1 MNEILE
7 KISDIGIVPV
17 VVINDAKDAVPLAKA
32 LMDGGL
38 PCAEVT
44 FRTAA
49 AEQAIKEM
57 SKAFPEMLIGAGTVL
72 TIEQADRAI
81 AAGAKFLVSP
91 GLNEKVVR
99 HCIEKGYPITPGTSN
114 PSDVEAALQLGLDAV
129 KFFPAEA
136 AGGVAMIKAMSAP
149 YTSVKFMPTGGIN
162 AKNINEYLS
171 FDKIFACGGSW
182 MVKSDM
188 IAAGDFDG
196 IRKLTEQAVHTML
209 GFELAHVGINTE
221 SAETAESAAKKFD
234 DLFGFA
240 TKDGNKS
247 IFADRYVE
255 VMKMNFYGAKGH
267 IGIAT
272 NSVPRA
278 VRYLKS
284 KGVAF
289 NEASFAYD
297 AKGKL
302 KLAYLQD
309 EIAGFAV
316 HLTAK

>member
-240 TKDGNKS
+240 TKGGNKS

-272 NSVPRA
+272 NSVSRA